1 LEAFPVDLIV
11 SSDTGGEMLPPASP
25 KAPSP
30 EPVFS
35 SILESV
41 STPKPYM
48 IESAPTPAMAK
59 FNVHNLLNGQYPPPD
74 SGAGYL
80 FTHISLN
87 SDD

>member
-1 LEAFPVDLIV
+1 MDLIV
-11 SSDTGGEMLPPASP
+11 NSDTGGETLPPTPP

-35 SILESV
+35 SILEGEF
-41 STPKPYM
+41 TPKPYM
-48 IESAPTPAMAK
+48 VESAPTPAMAK

-80 FTHISLN
+80 FAHISLN
-87 SDD
+87 EED